1 MRLLYW
7 LVTLVVMFV
16 AAAFAV
22 ANRQDVSMS
31 LWPFFEPAL
40 VPLYFVMG
48 LALLVGLFLGIMIAW
63 AWSLSARRA
72 ARARAR
78 RIEGLERELAEAHQ
92 RLRPTAPVVIPHS

>member
-1 MRLLYW
+1 VRLLYW

-22 ANRQDVSMS
+22 ANRQDVSVS

-40 VPLYFVMG
+40 VPLYFVIG
-48 LALLVGLFLGIMIAW
+48 LALLVGLFLGILIAW
-63 AWSLSARRA
+63 AWSLGTRRA

-78 RIEGLERELAEAHQ
+78 RIGELERELAEAQQ
-92 RLRPTAPVVIPHS
+92 RLRPAGPVVIPHS